1 MNNLFER
8 LNERQIEAATATE
21 GYVRIIAGAGSG
33 KTKTLTHRYAYLV
46 RAAGVHPGNVLCVTF
61 TNKAAGEMKRRAR
74 SLIGDGYDASL
85 ITTYHGFC
93 VRVLRE
99 DVGRLFYPQ
108 NFPILDEAD
117 QKKILEEIYAELEI
131 KLDRASF
138 EKILE
143 SIHLLKSRENY
154 VDDLICGRFS
164 DRPGDTLEQTVVRR
178 YMEKQKKIFALDFDD
193 LISFTFA
200 IFEKFPEVL
209 QKWQERLHYIQ
220 VDEFQDSSSRELRL
234 IQSLSAVHK
243 NLFVVGDP
251 DQNIYE
257 WRGANMSILVD
268 FDKTFPGTQTVL
280 LNQNYRS
287 TGNILR
293 AANALIARNRN
304 RIPKE
309 LFTVRDAGSDVV
321 HLHAKSEEEEG
332 AWIAGE
338 IQRLIRQE
346 GFAFRDIA
354 VLYRSGFLSRFVEQ
368 ALNAANIPYE
378 LYGGLRFYDRMEIRD
393 AVAYLRLIVSNDDA
407 AFERVVNTPKRS
419 FGRKKMTLLRQL
431 AAQDGLSLY
440 EALTKYRTLPEFSD
454 SRAEDFIL
462 SIEEARS
469 SYKNQPVSEVV
480 QNILVRSGYEQYI
493 RENGSMERLDNLSE
507 FKRVALE
514 LERGYG
520 EFYSL
525 EEFLQ
530 RVALQSEKED
540 DETEIDRVKLMTI
553 HASKGLEFPV
563 CFVCGFTEG
572 VFPSARTMEER
583 KEAGLEEERRL
594 CFVAMTRAMKRLY
607 LTESEG
613 TSGQSPRKKQPS
625 RFIFEIGE
633 ERYRRIGTIP
643 KELADSV
650 AETLQASAAPP
661 AKAIGS
667 AVEHP
672 VFGRGVIT
680 DLDTKK
686 RVYSILFEKTNS
698 LKPIDMDYDFDAWK
712 NLAEMKRTALEAA
725 AKELETAANQ
735 APAPEAPAEI
745 PATEIPA
752 ATPGVAE
759 NSPITAT
766 ETATETPAT
775 PGVAEKYRAEDWA
788 NAIDDGEENLWK
800 RADVPHDGWVCID
813 VIDLGAPVG
822 VCRMCG
828 RQIIRYV
835 HVMFHPNYPR
845 RIGAG
850 CVCAGRM
857 EGDVDAARERENAVK
872 NRLARRETF
881 LKTPLKRSRNGNE
894 YMKYKGEIV
903 TLLKD
908 KYREGRYKTAFRN
921 SFSASC
927 PTREEA
933 LSEAFDKIDPPIKMG

>member
-661 AKAIGS
+661 RQS
-667 AVEHP
+667 DWER
-672 VFGRGVIT
+672 RGAS
-680 DLDTKK
+680 
-686 RVYSILFEKTNS
+686 RV
-698 LKPIDMDYDFDAWK
+698 
-712 NLAEMKRTALEAA
+712 R
-725 AKELETAANQ
+725 
-735 APAPEAPAEI
+735 
-745 PATEIPA
+745 
-752 ATPGVAE
+752 
-759 NSPITAT
+759 
-766 ETATETPAT
+766 
-775 PGVAEKYRAEDWA
+775 
-788 NAIDDGEENLWK
+788 
-800 RADVPHDGWVCID
+800 
-813 VIDLGAPVG
+813 
-822 VCRMCG
+822 
-828 RQIIRYV
+828 
-835 HVMFHPNYPR
+835 
-845 RIGAG
+845 
-850 CVCAGRM
+850 
-857 EGDVDAARERENAVK
+857 
-872 NRLARRETF
+872 ARRDN
-881 LKTPLKRSRNGNE
+881 RSGYE
-894 YMKYKGEIV
+894 KAS
-903 TLLKD
+903 LLHP
-908 KYREGRYKTAFRN
+908 F
-921 SFSASC
+921 
-927 PTREEA
+927 
-933 LSEAFDKIDPPIKMG
+933 